1 MGGFGRAPV
10 FHRERERD
18 LSPRRNYGF
27 ARRRREVQRQTRQEA
42 KRERRAE
49 REAQGT
55 VGPEM
60 GAPQDGAGAPAG
72 QWEWFS
78 PSRGRVVTT
87 QAGQRPA
94 DLPDDWIVLTEPAE
108 GEGESEGS
116 GTAHP

>member
-1 MGGFGRAPV
+1 MA
-10 FHRERERD
+10 
-18 LSPRRNYGF
+18 RRKNYGF
-27 ARRRREVQRQTRQEA
+27 ERRQKETARKSRQQA
-42 KRERRAE
+42 KRERKTE
-49 REAQGT
+49 RDEQGES
-55 VGPEM
+55 GPEM
-60 GAPQDGAGAPAG
+60 GTAESTGPPPG